1 MKNKLLNILKNLI
14 ILIFLFFASDIS
26 FAGSCP
32 VLIQKIDQI
41 LSVSKQISKEQ
52 FTEIKQLRDQG
63 ERAHNSGEH
72 KESEDLLNQALKLL
86 ES

>member
-1 MKNKLLNILKNLI
+1 MSRLLI
-14 ILIFLFFASDIS
+14 ILILLCFDSVKS
-26 FAGSCP
+26 YAGSCP
-32 VLIQKIDQI
+32 ALIQKIDQI
-41 LSVSKQISKEQ
+41 LSESKQISKEQ

-63 ERAHNSGEH
+63 EKAHNSGEH

>member
-1 MKNKLLNILKNLI
+1 MLKNLI
-14 ILIFLFFASDIS
+14 VLIFLCFASNIS

-32 VLIQKIDQI
+32 ILIQKIDQI
-41 LSVSKQISKEQ
+41 LSESKQISKEQ
-52 FTEIKQLRDQG
+52 FTEIKLRDQG
-63 ERAHNSGEH
+63 EKAHNSGEH

>member
-1 MKNKLLNILKNLI
+1 LKNKLLNMLKNLI

-41 LSVSKQISKEQ
+41 LSESKQISKEQ

-63 ERAHNSGEH
+63 EKAHNSGEH

>member
-1 MKNKLLNILKNLI
+1 MFRLLIT
-14 ILIFLFFASDIS
+14 LIFLCFVSVKS
-26 FAGSCP
+26 YAGSCP
-32 VLIQKIDQI
+32 ILIGKIDQI
-41 LSVSKQISKEQ
+41 LSESKQISKEQ

-63 ERAHNSGEH
+63 EKAHNSGEH

>member
-1 MKNKLLNILKNLI
+1 MLKNLVV
-14 ILIFLFFASDIS
+14 LIFLCFVSNIS
-26 FAGSCP
+26 FASSCP

-41 LSVSKQISKEQ
+41 LSESKQISKEQ

-63 ERAHNSGEH
+63 EKAHNSGEH
-72 KESEDLLNQALKLL
+72 KESEELLNQALKLL

>member
-1 MKNKLLNILKNLI
+1 MVKILI
-14 ILIFLFFASDIS
+14 TLIFLCFASNIS

-41 LSVSKQISKEQ
+41 LSESKQISKDQ
-52 FTEIKQLRDQG
+52 LTEIKQLRDQG
-63 ERAHNSGEH
+63 EKAHNTGEH

>member
-1 MKNKLLNILKNLI
+1 M
-14 ILIFLFFASDIS
+14 
-26 FAGSCP
+26 
-32 VLIQKIDQI
+32 
-41 LSVSKQISKEQ
+41 SKQISKEQ

>member
-1 MKNKLLNILKNLI
+1 MKMLKNLI
-14 ILIFLFFASDIS
+14 VLIFFCFASNVS

-41 LSVSKQISKEQ
+41 LSESKQISKEQ

-63 ERAHNSGEH
+63 EKAHNSGEH

-86 ES
+86 GS

>member
-1 MKNKLLNILKNLI
+1 MLKNFI
-14 ILIFLFFASDIS
+14 ALIFFCFASNIS

-41 LSVSKQISKEQ
+41 LSESKQISKEQ
-52 FTEIKQLRDQG
+52 FSEIKQLRDQG
-63 ERAHNSGEH
+63 EKAHNSGEH

>member
-1 MKNKLLNILKNLI
+1 MLKYLTA
-14 ILIFLFFASDIS
+14 LIFFCFASNIS
-26 FAGSCP
+26 FAASCP

-41 LSVSKQISKEQ
+41 LSESKQISKEQ
-52 FTEIKQLRDQG
+52 FSEIKQLRDQG
-63 ERAHNSGEH
+63 EKAHNSGEH

>member
-1 MKNKLLNILKNLI
+1 MLKNLTV
-14 ILIFLFFASDIS
+14 LIFFCFASNIS

-32 VLIQKIDQI
+32 ILIQKIDQI
-41 LSVSKQISKEQ
+41 LSQSKQISKEQ
-52 FTEIKQLRDQG
+52 FSEIKQLRDQG
-63 ERAHNSGEH
+63 EKAHNFGEH

>member
-1 MKNKLLNILKNLI
+1 MLKNLI